1 MTSPRLSVDI
11 WSDISCPWCFIGKRR
26 FEAAL
31 ATVPFRDSVDV
42 TWHSYQLDPSL
53 PAHYDGTEF
62 EYLSEK
68 KGMDPDQ
75 VKQML
80 EHVAAQA
87 AEEGL
92 HYDFGNLKVANSFT
106 AHRLLHLA
114 AAHGVAGQVKEALL
128 SAQFEQGLDT
138 GEAAVLR
145 RIGTAAGLAE
155 EDVVGVVESDRYTAE
170 VQADVAQARAL
181 GVTGVPFFV
190 LDMKYGISGAQP
202 AEVFAE
208 ALTTAWNEISPLS
221 MVNAG
226 HDATSGTDAPACGPE
241 GCN

>member
-31 ATVPFRDSVDV
+31 ATLSFRDQVDV

-62 EYLSEK
+62 EYLSQK
-68 KGMDPDQ
+68 KGMDPAQ

-80 EHVAAQA
+80 EHVTGQA
-87 AEEGL
+87 ADEGL

-114 AAHGVAGQVKEALL
+114 GAHGLAGEVKEALL
-128 SAQFEQGLDT
+128 SAQFEKGLDT
-138 GEAAVLR
+138 GDTTVLR
-145 RIGTAAGLAE
+145 RIGTDAGLAE
-155 EDVVGVVESDRYTAE
+155 DDVVAVLESDRYTAE
-170 VQADVAQARAL
+170 VEADIAQARAL

-202 AEVFAE
+202 PEVFAE
-208 ALTTAWNEISPLS
+208 ALTTAWGEVSPLS

-226 HDATSGTDAPACGPE
+226 QDPASGTQAPACGPE
-241 GCN
+241 GCD

>member
-31 ATVPFRDSVDV
+31 ATLPFRDQVDV

-62 EYLSEK
+62 DYLSHK
-68 KGMDPDQ
+68 KGMDPAQ

-80 EHVAAQA
+80 EHVASQA

-92 HYDFGNLKVANSFT
+92 QYDFGNLKVANSFT

-114 AAHGVAGQVKEALL
+114 AAHGLAGEVKEALL
-128 SAQFEQGLDT
+128 SAQFEKGLEISDP
-138 GEAAVLR
+138 AVLR

-155 EDVVGVVESDRYTAE
+155 DDVVGVLESDRYGTE
-170 VQADVAQARAL
+170 VEADFAQARTL

-208 ALTTAWNEISPLS
+208 ALTTAWGEVAPLS
-221 MVNAG
+221 MVNTG
-226 HDATSGTDAPACGPE
+226 NDSSTGTDAPVCGPE
-241 GCN
+241 GCD